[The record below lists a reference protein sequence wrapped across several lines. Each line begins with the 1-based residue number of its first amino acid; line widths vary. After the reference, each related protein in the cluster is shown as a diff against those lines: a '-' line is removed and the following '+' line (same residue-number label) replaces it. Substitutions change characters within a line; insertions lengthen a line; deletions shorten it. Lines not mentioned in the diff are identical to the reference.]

1 MNVPPNGSPV
11 SLPAA
16 VVRRWWRWLGRSPPK
31 KESPRPVLVLVEG
44 IHDAAFLRR
53 ISDILSAAQAEVPSL
68 ARLEQTGEIV
78 ILPLGG
84 NGPQPWLHQLEPLG
98 RAAFSLFDREMPPES
113 EQRYQAVSRLNTQ
126 PRQRAFVTGKRSLEN
141 YLHSQAIY
149 QAREVWVALTDDSD
163 VADLVARALLR
174 RKGFLRDW
182 TSLPSRTRKR
192 LRAQAKQ
199 WLNREAVEQMTPE
212 LLHRSDPDGEVVGW
226 LRAIAELVHSQ
237 H

>member
-1 MNVPPNGSPV
+1 MNGPPENTIP
-11 SLPAA
+11 SLP
-16 VVRRWWRWLGRSPPK
+16 S
-31 KESPRPVLVLVEG
+31 RPVLVLVEG

-53 ISDILSAAQAEVPSL
+53 ISDILSATHADISSL
-68 ARLEQTGEIV
+68 ASMEQAGEIV

-84 NGPQPWLHQLEPLG
+84 NGPQPWLQRLEPLG

-113 EQRYQAVSRLNTQ
+113 EQRRFAVSQLNTQ

-141 YLHSQAIY
+141 YLHPQAISQA
-149 QAREVWVALTDDSD
+149 RGVWVTLTDDSA
-163 VADLVARALLR
+163 VADLVATAILR
-174 RKGFLRDW
+174 RKGFMQDW
-182 TSLPSRTRKR
+182 TSLPIRTRKR

-212 LLHRSDPDGEVVGW
+212 LLHRSDPDGEIVDW
-226 LRAIAELVHSQ
+226 LRTIAELVHTK